1 MSYFDS
7 RVDDC
12 PVWQVV
18 SIIVVRV
25 KIKVYMTVFV
35 AGEKCDNL
43 VLRIELISAILRNFH
58 LGH

>member
-18 SIIVVRV
+18 LIIVVIV
-25 KIKVYMTVFV
+25 KIKVDMTVFV
-35 AGEKCDNL
+35 AGAKCDNL
-43 VLRIELISAILRNFH
+43 VLKIELISAILRNSH